1 MESPQTRTPS
11 RAGASTR
18 ENSPSRRSFL
28 YAAVATGVM
37 GRAARSGPIR
47 IVAESQREFEFE
59 GCPATEFIVRP
70 QSLEPLSSQ
79 DGGAIELIDPST
91 HELFLV
97 PLFDLSILTEQ
108 KFEAG
113 LKASVQAHGDW
124 HGEQNRAAPP
134 IHIHLIRVAGHP
146 NLRAL
151 LIHPTQCTLKSQS
164 E

>member
-1 MESPQTRTPS
+1 MG
-11 RAGASTR
+11 GA
-18 ENSPSRRSFL
+18 
-28 YAAVATGVM
+28 AQAW
-37 GRAARSGPIR
+37 PIR
-47 IVAESQREFEFE
+47 MVTESQRDFEFE

-70 QSLEPLSSQ
+70 QSLEPLSSAG
-79 DGGAIELIDPST
+79 GGAIELVDPST
-91 HELFLV
+91 NQLFMV

-134 IHIHLIRVAGHP
+134 IHIHIIRVAGYP

-151 LIHPTQCTLKSQS
+151 LIHPTRCTLKSQG